1 MTFNQFLGV
10 MGIVIPVAGAF
21 IIAYLHRKQMRQV
34 EAHRR
39 DPAVG
44 LIPPPHPL
52 TLFYRKHSAL
62 LTIGPLSILW
72 IVLQFFREG
81 PVTRYSVL
89 AIAVSVGAIVFAV
102 FIDLLNRGM
111 TVLGRLIDA
120 IDATTRTVEVLTGG
134 VEAFGKRLKGLEDSS
149 RPNDQHD

>member
-34 EAHRR
+34 EAYRQ
-39 DPAVG
+39 DPKVG
-44 LIPPPHPL
+44 LIPPPHLL

-111 TVLGRLIDA
+111 TILGRLIDMTA
-120 IDATTRTVEVLTGG
+120 QTVDVLKVG
-134 VEAFGKRLKGLEDSS
+134 VEEFGKRLKRSEDSS
-149 RPNDQHD
+149 R

>member
-1 MTFNQFLGV
+1 
-10 MGIVIPVAGAF
+10 
-21 IIAYLHRKQMRQV
+21 
-34 EAHRR
+34 
-39 DPAVG
+39 
-44 LIPPPHPL
+44 
-52 TLFYRKHSAL
+52 L

-111 TVLGRLIDA
+111 TILGRLIDMTA
-120 IDATTRTVEVLTGG
+120 QTVDVLKVG
-134 VEAFGKRLKGLEDSS
+134 VEEFGKRLKRSEDSS